1 MRVFDSPAALQE
13 LEAGTELGTSD
24 WLEVT
29 QEMIN
34 LFADATKDHQ
44 WIHIDEERAKAGPFG
59 TTIAHGYLTM
69 SLVPDLSHGI
79 WSIEKAAM
87 IVNYGADKLRFLTPV
102 PSGGRI
108 RVRVNF
114 NSATEGG
121 SGLRVINDVTVEL
134 EGSEKP
140 ALIMSQIM
148 LVVG

>member
-1 MRVFDSPAALQE
+1 MRVFDSPAE
-13 LEAGTELGTSD
+13 LEALDPGTELGVSD

-29 QEMIN
+29 QDMIN
-34 LFADATKDHQ
+34 LFADATRDHQ
-44 WIHIDEERAKAGPFG
+44 WIHIDEEQAKAGPFG

-69 SLVPDLSHGI
+69 SLVPDLSHAL
-79 WSIEKAAM
+79 WNVDNAAM

-108 RVRVNF
+108 RVRVAF
-114 NSATEGG
+114 KEATRGG
-121 SGLRVINDVTVEL
+121 SGLRVTNDVTVEL

-148 LVVG
+148 LVVA